1 MRKLF
6 SFIMAIITNTPIKS
20 PPVVKQQPVIDF
32 TLDEVDA
39 IIRALSTSH
48 FPTKDIE
55 ILYGGIYKLQE
66 LRKQLN
72 GGKT

>member
-6 SFIMAIITNTPIKS
+6 SFIMAIITNTPL
-20 PPVVKQQPVIDF
+20 KQPAKPEPSIEF
-32 TLDEVDA
+32 TLSEVDA

>member
-1 MRKLF
+1 MRKLC
-6 SFIMAIITNTPIKS
+6 SYIMAIITNTPINPS
-20 PPVVKQQPVIDF
+20 PTKQPVIEF

-55 ILYGGIYKLQE
+55 TLYGGIYKLQE

-72 GGKT
+72 GNKT